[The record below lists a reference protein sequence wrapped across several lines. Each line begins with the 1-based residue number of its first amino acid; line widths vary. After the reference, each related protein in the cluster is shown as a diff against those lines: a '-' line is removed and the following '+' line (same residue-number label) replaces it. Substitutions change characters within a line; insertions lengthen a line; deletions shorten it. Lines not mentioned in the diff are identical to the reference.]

1 MCIGSGSEDCVC
13 CLPAA
18 DGTAFLLPVGDV
30 AAGGGGMVHPGV
42 HGHLEAQHQQNLL
55 LHDGHAHMQ
64 QQHMQQQHMPMHG
77 LDMHPRDPRR
87 PMDPRAD
94 QWPGHPDQMMGDA
107 QGGHWQHMA
116 GGHQA
121 PDWEPPPF
129 GGPGAPG
136 GPLGPMHRAHGSFH
150 GEDMRAASPFL
161 PGGDMPMPLPHV
173 C

>member
-1 MCIGSGSEDCVC
+1 MRISSGTEAWLC
-13 CLPAA
+13 CPPAA

-30 AAGGGGMVHPGV
+30 AAGGGGMVHASMP
-42 HGHLEAQHQQNLL
+42 GHLEAQHQQGML

-64 QQHMQQQHMPMHG
+64 QQHMPMQG

-87 PMDPRAD
+87 PMDPRAE

-107 QGGHWQHMA
+107 QGGNWQHMG

-121 PDWEPPPF
+121 PDWEPLPF

-136 GPLGPMHRAHGSFH
+136 GPLGPMHRAGGSFH
-150 GEDMRAASPFL
+150 GEDMRAVSPFL

-173 C
+173 R